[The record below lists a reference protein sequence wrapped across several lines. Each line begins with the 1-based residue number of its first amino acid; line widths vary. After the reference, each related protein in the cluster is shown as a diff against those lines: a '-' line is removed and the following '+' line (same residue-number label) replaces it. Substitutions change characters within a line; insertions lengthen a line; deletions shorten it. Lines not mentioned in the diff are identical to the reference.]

1 MSRSEA
7 AFCCAAPWRLFARRV
22 MAPWV
27 LAEEEL
33 AGSVLE
39 LGSGS
44 GAMAAE
50 FLERF
55 PTLTL
60 NATDFDPRMVEVARS
75 RLAGFGGRASAEAAD
90 ATNLHFA
97 DASFDG
103 VIAFGMLHHVGQW
116 ELALSEAARVL
127 KPGGLLLAGDFVEF
141 PGLVAVERAT
151 GNPGVRPVRWNELE
165 PALRQL
171 PLTRVHAQRTARIA
185 FHLRATRA

>member
-1 MSRSEA
+1 MSRSES
-7 AFCCAAPWRLFARRV
+7 AFCCALPWRLFARRLMV
-22 MAPWV
+22 PWV

-55 PTLTL
+55 PTLAL
-60 NATDFDPRMVEVARS
+60 KATDFDPRMVEVARS
-75 RLAGFGGRASAEAAD
+75 RLAGFGERAGAEAAD
-90 ATNLHFA
+90 ATNLQFA
-97 DASFDG
+97 DAIFDG
-103 VIAFGMLHHVGQW
+103 VVAFGMLHHVGRW

-141 PGLVAVERAT
+141 PGLVATERAT

-171 PLTRVHAQRTARIA
+171 PLTDVHARRTARIA
-185 FHLRATRA
+185 FRMRAIRA

>member
-1 MSRSEA
+1 
-7 AFCCAAPWRLFARRV
+7 

-116 ELALSEAARVL
+116 ELAPQKPHAYSSRAASSSPGTSSSSRASSRLSA
-127 KPGGLLLAGDFVEF
+127 P
-141 PGLVAVERAT
+141 
-151 GNPGVRPVRWNELE
+151 
-165 PALRQL
+165 PAIQACV
-171 PLTRVHAQRTARIA
+171 P
-185 FHLRATRA
+185 